1 MEHSHATTRDKICE
15 AHVPISRLTLN
26 EDQLRA
32 VEHPSG
38 PLLVL
43 AGPGTGKTG
52 VLVARIAHLV
62 GERRA
67 RPERVLALTF
77 SRRAADG
84 MRARVMARLPEAEK
98 VEVRTFHSF
107 ALSVVRKHAGD
118 LGLRSAPEIVPT
130 NEQWALVSDIL
141 GNEEPASW
149 GLPPGA
155 FERPATVREVYDLML
170 RAQEHLLGPERLR
183 ELGERTGRPYLVRA
197 GSVLTQY
204 RDRLRWTAKTDYEGV
219 VQYALALLQRG
230 GRACEEICSL
240 YDHVLVDEFQDTNQ
254 SQMELLKRLAPE
266 ESPNIFC
273 VGDDA
278 QSIYGF
284 RGARIENVREFE
296 ATFPGARQIQLRAN
310 YRSAAH
316 IVSLAEQAIAG
327 DESRPT
333 RDPQSVASIGKLGT
347 VLHKIAA
354 SPREEGE
361 WIADR
366 IVELTQ
372 GLGVPFEEI
381 AILRRSLLDAEPLVD
396 ALASR
401 GIPVDMA
408 VSPGGSS
415 ARHLATLLGATGE
428 SEDDPDP
435 TPAASALISPLCGV
449 APEAVRALRAA
460 AEAGGRSVFGLIRSG
475 DLVGGV
481 PEEEI
486 VRARAVL
493 RAVDEAAL
501 EEGFAAK
508 VDALWKG
515 LPATRELFER
525 HAEDEEAARTLAD
538 ALSFVRSAHAYARMS
553 QRPTVEGFLRAGK
566 MLHEDSDTWAPSAP
580 PAEGAVR
587 LLTAHGS
594 KGLEFEAVF
603 VSGLV
608 EDRFPIRPRGVRFV
622 DPGLLSGGSPTP
634 RTELDRSH
642 LFEER
647 RLFYVA
653 LTRARTYLLLTGVE
667 ESAEDG
673 VKASPF
679 LRELED
685 RLIGLAENARTR
697 RFWVSRRE
705 AVEELRRA
713 ACDRE
718 LPESSRFAAAR
729 ALVEMGERPLGEG
742 AGGWWRYLEQTA
754 GSTAPPELGDLH
766 ARDLLGHMNCPRR
779 AFMERI
785 SSGPARRGGTGRMLF
800 GSVFGDGLRR
810 FLDGEGGTLRDA
822 VLASVEARDFG
833 GPAFKDYWR
842 RQALDA
848 VASCEAWAGET
859 REKLVS
865 PGGEWEI
872 EVGERTVR
880 GRHGPVVEE
889 SGERVLLRVTTAKS
903 AMKKTDAATD
913 PDLALVV
920 LGSTVDQAKYVYPRK
935 ISYGKPTERNL
946 DTSGGLEWFRAK
958 VEAAVAEMEA
968 GDIPA
973 RPRSA
978 EVCGRCAF
986 ISICP
991 LHMED
996 EPWDG

>member
-1 MEHSHATTRDKICE
+1 MTVATE
-15 AHVPISRLTLN
+15 LN
-26 EDQLRA
+26 ADQLKA
-32 VEHPSG
+32 VEHPGG

-62 GERRA
+62 GERGVS
-67 RPERVLALTF
+67 PERVLALTF
-77 SRRAADG
+77 SRRAADE
-84 MRARVMARLPEAEK
+84 MRNRVTTRAPEAEK

-107 ALSVVRKHAGD
+107 ALSVVRRHAGS

-130 NEQWALVSDIL
+130 NEQWALVSDVL
-141 GNEEPASW
+141 GDEEPEAW

-170 RAQEHLLGPERLR
+170 RAQEHLLEPARLR
-183 ELGERTGRPYLVRA
+183 ELGARTERPYLVRA
-197 GSVLTQY
+197 AAVLETY
-204 RDRLRWTAKTDYEGV
+204 RDRLKWSAKADYEGV
-219 VQYALALLQRG
+219 VQYALRLLRPG
-230 GRACEEICSL
+230 GRACEEICGL
-240 YDHVLVDEFQDTNQ
+240 YDHVLVDEFQDTNR
-254 SQMELLKRLAPE
+254 SQMELLRRLVPGE
-266 ESPNIFC
+266 GPNVFC

-296 ATFPGARQIQLRAN
+296 DRFPGARQIQLRAN

-327 DESRPT
+327 DESRPA
-333 RDPQSVASIGKLGT
+333 REPQTVASIGKLGT

-372 GLGVPFEEI
+372 GQGVPFEEV

-401 GIPVDMA
+401 GIPVDVA
-408 VSPGGSS
+408 VSPGGSA
-415 ARHLATLLGATGE
+415 ARHLATLLAASVGE
-428 SEDDPDP
+428 DPAP
-435 TPAASALISPLCGV
+435 TPAASALVSPLCGV
-449 APEAVRALRAA
+449 SPEAVRALRAA
-460 AEAGGRSVFGLIRSG
+460 AEASGRSVFGLVRSG
-475 DLVGGV
+475 DSVGGV
-481 PEEEI
+481 AEDEI
-486 VRARAVL
+486 ERARAVV
-493 RAVDEAAL
+493 RTVDAAARKDS
-501 EEGFAAK
+501 FAAK

-515 LPATRELFER
+515 LPATKGLFER
-525 HAEDEEAARTLAD
+525 HAEEEECARVLTD

-587 LLTAHGS
+587 LLTVHGS

-603 VSGLV
+603 VSGLID
-608 EDRFPIRPRGVRFV
+608 ERFPIRPRGVRFV
-622 DPGLLSGGSPTP
+622 DPGLLSVGIPTP
-634 RTELDRSH
+634 RAELDRSH

-653 LTRARTYLLLTGVE
+653 LTRAKTYLFLTGVE

-673 VKASPF
+673 LKASPF
-679 LRELED
+679 LRELES
-685 RLIGLAENARTR
+685 RLVELAESARTR
-697 RFWVSRRE
+697 RFWVSREE

-718 LPESSRFAAAR
+718 LAEPSRFAAAR
-729 ALVEMGERPLGEG
+729 ALAEMGERPLGEDG
-742 AGGWWRYLEQTA
+742 AEGWWRYLQPTVGA
-754 GSTAPPELGDLH
+754 AAPPELGDLR
-766 ARDLLGHMNCPRR
+766 ARELLLHLDCPRR

-785 SSGPARRGGTGRMLF
+785 STGPARPGGTGRMAF
-800 GSVFGDGLRR
+800 GSVFGDGLGR
-810 FLDGEGGTLRDA
+810 FLGGEGESLREA
-822 VLASVEARDFG
+822 VLTSIAERDFG
-833 GPAFKDYWR
+833 GPAYEEYWR

-848 VASCEAWAGET
+848 VASCEAWARET
-859 REKLVS
+859 RERLVTS
-865 PGGEWEI
+865 GGEWEI
-872 EVGERTVR
+872 EVGGHTVR

-889 SGERVLLRVTTAKS
+889 AGGQVLLKVKTGKT
-903 AMKKTDAATD
+903 AMKHAEAAVD
-913 PDLALVV
+913 PDLALSA
-920 LGSTVDQAKYVYPRK
+920 LGTEVDQAKYVYPRK
-935 ISYGKPTERNL
+935 LSYRQPAERHL
-946 DTSGGLEWFRAK
+946 DTSDGLESFRA
-958 VEAAVAEMEA
+958 VLTEAVAEMEA
-968 GDIPA
+968 GEIPA
-973 RPRSA
+973 RPRN
-978 EVCGRCAF
+978 EDICGRCAF
-986 ISICP
+986 ISVCP

-996 EPWDG
+996 EPWAG